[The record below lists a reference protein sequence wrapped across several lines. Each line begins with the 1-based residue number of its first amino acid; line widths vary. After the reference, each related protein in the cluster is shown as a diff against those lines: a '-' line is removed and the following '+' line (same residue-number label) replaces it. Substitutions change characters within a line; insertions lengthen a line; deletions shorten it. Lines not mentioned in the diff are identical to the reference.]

1 MEIADPLEQL
11 LPAPPARRPD
21 GRRQEM
27 SAPELPVASAV
38 AHGVDDADWAA
49 SAPPEVALRSL
60 DTLWFQ
66 VGGTLCNLACTHC
79 FISCSPTNH
88 THEMMR
94 LEQVR
99 RYLHEAVELGVK
111 EFYFTGG
118 EPFLNPEMEAILA
131 ATLAV
136 GPASVLTNGLLL
148 DAARCARLAA
158 LAKASPY
165 SLDLRVS
172 LDGYDAASNDAVRGA
187 GTFGRVLAG
196 LSNLA
201 AAGLNPV
208 VTVTEVCAE
217 AALDSGKRRFFA
229 LLAGLGL
236 DRPRLKVLPVFKIG
250 AEAARG
256 GGYESWQR
264 LRAGDLS
271 PAAPPAATGVPAT
284 AAPPA
289 PHGLPEIHAPDPHPA
304 ASPGFPAI
312 PASDPRPAPGAPAA
326 EGDWDHLQC
335 SSCRMVTDQGVWV
348 CPILVNEPAARMGET
363 LADALGPYPLRHA
376 ACWTCHVYG
385 ASCRT

>member
-11 LPAPPARRPD
+11 LPTPTSRLD
-21 GRRQEM
+21 LLRQEM
-27 SAPELPVASAV
+27 SGPALPMASAV
-38 AHGVDDADWAA
+38 AHGVEDDEWTAN
-49 SAPPEVALRSL
+49 APPEVALRSL

-88 THEMMR
+88 THEMMP
-94 LEQVR
+94 LEQVQ
-99 RYLHEAVELGVK
+99 RYLREAVELGVK

-118 EPFLNPEMEAILA
+118 EPFLNPEMEAILE

-172 LDGYDAASNDAVRGA
+172 LDGYDTASNDAVRGA
-187 GTFGRVLAG
+187 GTFERVLAG

-201 AAGLNPV
+201 VAGLNPV

-250 AEAARG
+250 AEAERA

-264 LRAGDLS
+264 LRAGDVS
-271 PAAPPAATGVPAT
+271 PAAAAAELPAPPAA
-284 AAPPA
+284 
-289 PHGLPEIHAPDPHPA
+289 HGLPA
-304 ASPGFPAI
+304 GQ
-312 PASDPRPAPGAPAA
+312 ASDPPPATGAPAG
-326 EGDWDHLQC
+326 ETDWDHLQC

-385 ASCRT
+385 VSCRT

>member
-1 MEIADPLEQL
+1 MELADQPEPP
-11 LPAPPARRPD
+11 LPAPPGNRLDDRRD
-21 GRRQEM
+21 GLIDL
-27 SAPELPVASAV
+27 ELAETDGLEGTA
-38 AHGVDDADWAA
+38 G
-49 SAPPEVALRSL
+49 APPEVALRSL

-94 LEQVR
+94 LEQVLP
-99 RYLHEAVELGVK
+99 YLREAVELGVK

-158 LAKASPY
+158 LAAASPY

-187 GTFGRVLAG
+187 GTFERVLAG
-196 LSNLA
+196 LRHLA

-217 AALDSGKRRFFA
+217 AAVDSGKQRFFA
-229 LLAGLGL
+229 LLDGLGL
-236 DRPRLKVLPVFKIG
+236 TRPRLKVLPVFKIG
-250 AEAARG
+250 AEATRA

-264 LRAGDLS
+264 LRDGE
-271 PAAPPAATGVPAT
+271 
-284 AAPPA
+284 
-289 PHGLPEIHAPDPHPA
+289 LPLVAPDAIA
-304 ASPGFPAI
+304 AL
-312 PASDPRPAPGAPAA
+312 APEAA
-326 EGDWDHLQC
+326 GWDHLQC

-363 LADALGPYPLRHA
+363 LADALGNYPLRHA
-376 ACWTCHVYG
+376 ACWTCHVHG
-385 ASCRT
+385 VSCRT

>member
-1 MEIADPLEQL
+1 MELADQPEEH
-11 LPAPPARRPD
+11 LPAAPGRGLG
-21 GRRQEM
+21 GRRDGLIGL
-27 SAPELPVASAV
+27 EL
-38 AHGVDDADWAA
+38 AA
-49 SAPPEVALRSL
+49 GLAEEEGLEGTAGAPPEVALQSL

-94 LEQVR
+94 LEQVL
-99 RYLHEAVELGVK
+99 RYLREAVELGVK

-131 ATLAV
+131 ATLEV

-158 LAKASPY
+158 LAAASPY

-187 GTFGRVLAG
+187 GTFERVLAG
-196 LSNLA
+196 LRNLA

-217 AALDSGKRRFFA
+217 AAADSGKQRFFT
-229 LLAGLGL
+229 LLEGIGLT
-236 DRPRLKVLPVFKIG
+236 RPRLKVLPVFKIG
-250 AEAARG
+250 AEAKRA

-264 LRAGDLS
+264 LRDGELALTAS
-271 PAAPPAATGVPAT
+271 AAVAAPAPPAAPAPSAT
-284 AAPPA
+284 PAPPA
-289 PHGLPEIHAPDPHPA
+289 AL
-304 ASPGFPAI
+304 
-312 PASDPRPAPGAPAA
+312 PASAAPSLSAAPASEA
-326 EGDWDHLQC
+326 AGWDHLQC

-363 LADALGPYPLRHA
+363 LADALGTYPLRHA

-385 ASCRT
+385 VSCRT